1 MFIFSNSHDM
11 FNDTYVYMIVRTTYM
26 QFASADFENDRHM
39 NDFGM
44 RVERRMVQVTGRVL
58 PAPVL
63 EYLGARVRMRVRVC
77 MHVCVCLH
85 YIDLYFTYM

>member
-11 FNDTYVYMIVRTTYM
+11 FNDTYVYMTVRT

-44 RVERRMVQVTGRVL
+44 RVERRMVHREIGTSKD
-58 PAPVL
+58 A
-63 EYLGARVRMRVRVC
+63 
-77 MHVCVCLH
+77 
-85 YIDLYFTYM
+85 YIDVLHSCS